1 MDDSIKIVQDI
12 ADTILDRPK
21 GFSVGH
27 RHFYLW
33 PVTLGKM
40 FLTQRIV
47 EQLEINSQNLKLNPY
62 VEALRLVETKKDD
75 CCLLLAY
82 HTLKTKKEV
91 NNTTTVKA
99 RTNILAKELG
109 NDDIA
114 TLLILCLTWDK
125 TATFMHHTKID
136 KELERMKEVSKCK
149 KNKNAFQFGGV
160 SIYGSIID
168 QACERYGWTFDY
180 VVWEISF
187 MNLQLMLKDSIKS
200 VYLTDEEAKK
210 CHVPI
215 DGRSVDGNDA
225 ELMKQVISEGN
236 WD

>member
-1 MDDSIKIVQDI
+1 MDDSIKITQDI

-47 EQLEINSQNLKLNPY
+47 EQLEINALNLKLNPY
-62 VEALRLVETKKDD
+62 AEALRLVENKKDD

-91 NNTTTVKA
+91 NNTITVKA

-149 KNKNAFQFGGV
+149 KNKNTFQFGGV

-200 VYLTDEEAKK
+200 VYLTDEEAKR

-215 DGRSVDGNDA
+215 DGRSVNGNDA
-225 ELMKQVISEGN
+225 ELMKHVISEGN
-236 WD
+236 WN

>member
-1 MDDSIKIVQDI
+1 MDDSIKIAQDI

-47 EQLEINSQNLKLNPY
+47 EQLGIKAHNLKLNPY
-62 VEALRLVETKKDD
+62 AEALRLVENKRDD

-149 KNKNAFQFGGV
+149 NNKNTYQFGGV

-187 MNLQLMLKDSIKS
+187 INLQLMLKDSIKS

-236 WD
+236 WE

>member
-47 EQLEINSQNLKLNPY
+47 EQLEINAQNLKLNPY

-125 TATFMHHTKID
+125 TAAFMHHTKID

-149 KNKNAFQFGGV
+149 KNKNTFQFGGV

>member
-47 EQLEINSQNLKLNPY
+47 EQLEINARNLQINPFA
-62 VEALRLVETKKDD
+62 EALRLVETHKDD

-99 RTNILAKELG
+99 RSNILAKELG

-136 KELERMKEVSKCK
+136 KELERMKEVNRCK
-149 KNKNAFQFGGV
+149 KNKNTYQFGGV
-160 SIYGSIID
+160 SVYGSIID

-180 VVWEISF
+180 VVWEISYT
-187 MNLQLMLKDSIKS
+187 NLQMMLRDSVKS
-200 VYLTDEEAKK
+200 IYLTDEEAKR

-215 DGRSVDGNDA
+215 DGKSIDGNDA
-225 ELMKQVISEGN
+225 QQMDDIIREGN
-236 WD
+236 WS

>member
-1 MDDSIKIVQDI
+1 MDDSIKIAQDI

-40 FLTQRIV
+40 FLSQRIV
-47 EQLEINSQNLKLNPY
+47 EQLEINAQNLKLNPY
-62 VEALRLVETKKDD
+62 AEALRLVENKRDD

-149 KNKNAFQFGGV
+149 KNKNTFQFGGV

-236 WD
+236 WE

>member
-99 RTNILAKELG
+99 RTNILSKELG

-149 KNKNAFQFGGV
+149 KNKNTFQFGGV

-225 ELMKQVISEGN
+225 EQMKQVISEGN
-236 WD
+236 WN